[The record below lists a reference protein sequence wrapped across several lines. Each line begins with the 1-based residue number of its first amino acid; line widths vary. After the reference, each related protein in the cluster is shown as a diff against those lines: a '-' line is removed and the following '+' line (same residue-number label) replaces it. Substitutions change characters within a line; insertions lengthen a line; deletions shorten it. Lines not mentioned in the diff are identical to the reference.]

1 MPISMDERNVAKIS
15 YGGEDVEVYYR
26 NPTSAELAAFRATQV
41 RRKKNRLI
49 NNIFAA
55 RMEGGRKV
63 ISGIRDGDFEFE
75 GGLISSDPHS
85 PHFRQDWKAL
95 LIKHLP
101 IVVEQVGRA
110 AFEGGLDDDDEVEFV
125 TAGFPD
131 DEMDKGLV
139 TPDAPEMPE
148 PADVPETP
156 EPPKAPEPPH
166 VPLAPVS

>member
-15 YGGEDVEVYYR
+15 YGGEDVEIYYR

-41 RRKKNRLI
+41 RRKKNKLI

-63 ISGIRDGDFEFE
+63 MTGIRDGDFEFE

-85 PHFRQDWKAL
+85 PDFRQDWKAL
-95 LIKHLP
+95 LVKHLP
-101 IVVEQVGRA
+101 VVVEGVGRA
-110 AFEGGLDDDDEVEFV
+110 AFEAGLDDDDDMEFV
-125 TAGFPD
+125 TAGF
-131 DEMDKGLV
+131 DEDGMDKGLA
-139 TPDAPEMPE
+139 TPDAPEMPA
-148 PADVPETP
+148 PAAAPETP
-156 EPPKAPEPPH
+156 EPPKEPEPPR